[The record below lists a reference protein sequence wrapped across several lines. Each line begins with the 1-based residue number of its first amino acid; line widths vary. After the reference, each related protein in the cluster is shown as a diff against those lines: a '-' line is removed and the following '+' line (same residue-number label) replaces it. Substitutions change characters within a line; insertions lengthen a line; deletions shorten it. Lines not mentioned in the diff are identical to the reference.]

1 MRIGMRHQATG
12 NSRKTKVVG
21 FALFT
26 LLFAV
31 CAYASAQQ
39 PPKTYTVGRLNAGS
53 PADPLSKASYEA
65 FRAGLRDLGWIEGK
79 NLVLENRWVKDKLE
93 NARPLAAELTQLK
106 VDVIVAVGSPLVHAA
121 KQSTGTIPIVMS
133 GSGADPVA
141 AGFVASL
148 QRPGGNITGLS
159 MLSTELSGKRLEL
172 LKEIVGSPG
181 EVGVLRNPDFPA
193 VAVQSKETE
202 AAAKSLGVELQVWD
216 ARNSAQIAS
225 AFSSMRK
232 ARISGLIV
240 FSDPVLLERN
250 RSAIIDLALKHR
262 IPTIFPWRNY
272 VEEGGL
278 MSYAAN
284 LLDMHRRAAT
294 YVDKILKGAKPGDLP
309 VEQPTKFEMLINLK
323 TAKQIGLTIP
333 PHVLARADRVIR

>member
-1 MRIGMRHQATG
+1 VA
-12 NSRKTKVVG
+12 
-21 FALFT
+21 
-26 LLFAV
+26 
-31 CAYASAQQ
+31 AQQ
-39 PPKTYTVGRLNAGS
+39 PPRIYKVGRLNAGS
-53 PADPLSKASYEA
+53 PADPLSKASYNA
-65 FRAGLRDLGWIEGK
+65 FVEGLRDLGWAEGK
-79 NLVLENRWVKDKLE
+79 NLVVENRWVKDKLE
-93 NARPLAAELTQLK
+93 NARALASELAQLK
-106 VDVIVAVGSPLVHAA
+106 VHVIVAVGSPLVHAA
-121 KQSTGTIPIVMS
+121 KQATSTIPIVMS

-172 LKEIVGSPG
+172 LKEIVSSPG
-181 EVGVLRNPDFPA
+181 KVGVLRNPDFPA

-202 AAAKSLGVELQVWD
+202 AAAKSLGIELQVWD
-216 ARNSAQIAS
+216 ARNSQQIAS

-250 RSAIIDLALKHR
+250 RTAIIDLALKHR
-262 IPTIFPWRNY
+262 IPTVFPWRNY

-278 MSYAAN
+278 MSYSAN

-309 VEQPTKFEMLINLK
+309 VQQPTKFEFVINLK

-333 PHVLARADRVIR
+333 PNVLARADRVIK